1 MAMTRLERG
10 TRYAIAKFLNQQ
22 GYPRYA
28 DIFMKYE
35 LHFHNPRRPFAAM
48 VDTDKGII
56 YINPTIDDKETLSVL
71 IRHEILH
78 IYLAHQKRILQHF
91 AKQKGLKWTEFDD
104 IPLEALMNMSDE
116 EINTLGDA
124 IKQDVITDRQVA
136 KDLYSRHYKGVPY
149 HNYVADLEIDNRG
162 YTDSDKNII
171 RNLVIGGISFKGL
184 LIDDNEPEWV
194 GMSVEEMMD
203 AVEKHIKKEEEELK
217 QDLADGIIRGKFDPK
232 TGRFTDRKGVVYGK
246 A

>member
-10 TRYAIAKFLNQQ
+10 TRYAMAKFLNQQ

-35 LHFHNPRRPFAAM
+35 LHFHHPRKPFAAKI
-48 VDTDKGII
+48 DSDKGII
-56 YINPTIDDKETLSVL
+56 YINPTINDKEDLSVI

-78 IYLAHQKRILQHF
+78 AYLAHQKRVLQHF
-91 AKQKGLKWTEFDD
+91 AKQKGLKWTQFDD
-104 IPLEALMNMSDE
+104 IPLKTLIYMSDE
-116 EINTLGDA
+116 EINGLADA
-124 IKQDVITDRQVA
+124 IKQDVITDRQIA
-136 KDLYSRHYKGVPY
+136 RDLYSRNYKGVPY
-149 HNYVADLEIDNRG
+149 HNYIKDLEISNRG
-162 YTDSDKNII
+162 YTDSDKEIV
-171 RNLVIGGISFKGL
+171 RNLIIDGMEFPGL
-184 LIDDNEPEWV
+184 ITDELEPEWV

-203 AVEKHIKKEEEELK
+203 AVEKQIKEEEEEIQK
-217 QDLADGIIRGKFDPK
+217 DLANGIIRGKFDPK